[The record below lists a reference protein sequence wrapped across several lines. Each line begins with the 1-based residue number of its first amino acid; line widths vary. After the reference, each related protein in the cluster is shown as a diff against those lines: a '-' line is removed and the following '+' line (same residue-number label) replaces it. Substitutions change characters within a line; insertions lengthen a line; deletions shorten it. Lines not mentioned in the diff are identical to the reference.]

1 MTGESVSLFLFG
13 VLRPVLVIPAGF
25 VAEVRGE
32 ALFAVFAHE
41 FAHLRR
47 RDPLVGW
54 VLAICEVIYFFHPVF
69 YFVKRRILFERER
82 ACDDWV
88 VATSKAQRSIYA
100 NALISA
106 ADICR
111 GFSTKI
117 GPVGAVTES
126 FGDLKKRLIA
136 IGSNL
141 EPKARL
147 SISALI
153 LLVIIGA
160 ICVPGIVLTARS
172 TTKAEDKTAEAAKNV
187 ASGQA
192 IEPVIS
198 ESGELR
204 R

>member
-1 MTGESVSLFLFG
+1 M
-13 VLRPVLVIPAGF
+13 
-25 VAEVRGE
+25 
-32 ALFAVFAHE
+32 
-41 FAHLRR
+41 
-47 RDPLVGW
+47 
-54 VLAICEVIYFFHPVF
+54 
-69 YFVKRRILFERER
+69 
-82 ACDDWV
+82 
-88 VATSKAQRSIYA
+88 
-100 NALISA
+100 
-106 ADICR
+106 
-111 GFSTKI
+111 
-117 GPVGAVTES
+117 TES

-192 IEPVIS
+192 IDPVIS

-204 R
+204 PTIEGETRILHFPRDRSMGKLFVKDMSIKRRIDTFHHWIDNANWEYFGQAMGDVRVPADKQLWLLIYSGFLNAWTDLCASLGHGFGR